1 MRSSPPGKAP
11 KSQLAIEKSRTGRHW
26 NLQKKD
32 NPRPKTN
39 KKQQQDGRRG
49 TVTIKSNP
57 NPLGG

>member
-1 MRSSPPGKAP
+1 MRSSPPGKTP